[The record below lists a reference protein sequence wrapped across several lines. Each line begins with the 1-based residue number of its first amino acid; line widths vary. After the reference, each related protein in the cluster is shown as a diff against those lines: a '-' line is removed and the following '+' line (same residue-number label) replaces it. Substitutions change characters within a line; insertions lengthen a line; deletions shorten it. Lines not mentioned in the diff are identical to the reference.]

1 MAKFAAPLSQ
11 RLGVPVVDG
20 VVAATLLA
28 EALVGLDR
36 LSAG

>member
-1 MAKFAAPLSQ
+1 LSR

-28 EALVGLDR
+28 ESLVRMGR
-36 LSAG
+36 VTAG

>member
-1 MAKFAAPLSQ
+1 MAKFAGPLTR

-28 EALVGLDR
+28 EALLGLNR
-36 LSAG
+36 LR